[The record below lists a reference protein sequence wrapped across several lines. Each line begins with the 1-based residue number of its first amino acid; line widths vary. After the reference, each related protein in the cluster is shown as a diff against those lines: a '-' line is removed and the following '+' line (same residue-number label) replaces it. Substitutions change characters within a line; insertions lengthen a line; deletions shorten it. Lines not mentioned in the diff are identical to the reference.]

1 MPKDSG
7 KKKGAGGRKAVAK
20 DAGVAGSAG
29 DGMLAGTSGGVVG
42 GVSPMERLVSEA
54 AGGHEEDEDQF
65 DVAEPEGEELEVED
79 GAVGIE
85 RPVVWGHVKD
95 VEATRY
101 HEKT

>member
-7 KKKGAGGRKAVAK
+7 KGKGAGGRKRGAK
-20 DAGVAGSAG
+20 AGVDEESSVEAS
-29 DGMLAGTSGGVVG
+29 LAGTSGGVVG
-42 GVSPMERLVSEA
+42 GRTPMERLVSEA

-65 DVAEPEGEELEVED
+65 DVAEPEGEEVDVED
-79 GAVGIE
+79 EAVGIE
-85 RPVVWGHVKD
+85 SPVVWGHVKD